1 MKHFSINHFFVLSFI
16 ILLGLTLARAQDNT
30 TIWFRVSDNFF
41 IGDSVLLYCIND
53 TGGSMYRDSLNI
65 CYDEVQSPPT
75 PPSFDA
81 RWVAYAPYVFSIYG
95 FGFSPMDIRGIPTN
109 PAEKDTFVLKMQNGD
124 TNAAHSNF
132 TLTWPDSVYLH
143 NRCDSMFLVERT
155 GLLTDTTGKPIDTV
169 DMFRRQSLT
178 IFQPLQTFP
187 TFVVWIYKYG
197 VHLVDNRT
205 INCIIDD
212 ARERSVS
219 LPNFFRLEQNY
230 PNPFNPATKISFSIP
245 KQEFVTL
252 RIFDLLGRGIATLVS
267 EKKNAGVYTLPWNAG
282 RFASGVY
289 FYELRA
295 GNFRQ
300 VKAMAVLK

>member
-16 ILLGLTLARAQDNT
+16 VLLSSSIARAQDNT
-30 TIWFRVSDNFF
+30 TIWFRISDNFWS
-41 IGDSVLLYCIND
+41 GDSVILYCVND
-53 TGGSMYRDSLNI
+53 TSGSINQDSLNF
-65 CYDEVQSPPT
+65 CVQEIIYPPN

-81 RWVAYAPYVFSIYG
+81 RWVAFAPYVNTIYR
-95 FGFSPMDIRGIPTN
+95 FGFIPMDIRGIPTN
-109 PAEKDTFVLKMQNGD
+109 PAQKDTFVIKMQNGD
-124 TNAAHSNF
+124 TNAAHANF
-132 TLTWPDSVYLH
+132 ILTWPDSGYLH
-143 NRCDSMFLVERT
+143 DRCDSMFIVERT
-155 GLLTDTTGKPIDTV
+155 GLLTDTAGKPIDTV
-169 DMFRRQSLT
+169 DMFRQRSLT

-187 TFVVWIYKYG
+187 TFVLWIYKYG
-197 VHLVDNRT
+197 VHLVDERT

-212 ARERSVS
+212 TRERSGS
-219 LPNFFRLEQNY
+219 FPASFHLEQNY
-230 PNPFNPATKISFSIP
+230 PNPFNPETKISFSIP

-252 RIFDLLGRGIATLVS
+252 KIFDVLGREMTTLVS

-282 RFASGVY
+282 RFASGIY